1 MTDLYEHL
9 TSFENLYTAFLRARA
24 GKRQQASVARFEQ
37 NLEIELFDLQDELR
51 AGTYQPGPYRT
62 FYRTEAKRRLISAAP
77 FRDRVVHHA
86 LIGQIEGRFERA
98 FIFDSYA
105 NRVGKGTHRALD
117 RATHF
122 LRASRYVLPCDVAQ
136 FFPSIDHALLRAQ
149 LAHRVPE
156 KDVLALMDRILENG
170 VGVLDEMYDMVWFPG
185 DDLFVVNRPRGL
197 PLGNLTSQFWA
208 NVYLDAL
215 DQFVKRQ
222 LKCRRYLRY
231 VDDFLLFADDA
242 ATLHGWREQI
252 IDFLATRRLTLHTNS
267 AQPRPVH
274 SGLPFLGF
282 TVFPDHRRLKARAGL
297 AYRRRLRA
305 LVAAHEAGR
314 VPRQRITA
322 SVQGWAA
329 HAAHGDTY
337 GLRRAVLGQ
346 VRLQATSCPSA
357 SIGHPDLRISP

>member
-1 MTDLYEHL
+1 MTELYDQI
-9 TSFENLYTAFLRARA
+9 SDFENLYSAFLRARR
-24 GKRQQASVARFEQ
+24 GKRQQASVVRFEHD
-37 NLEIELFDLQDELR
+37 LELELYQLHDDLQ
-51 AGTYQPGPYRT
+51 AGVYQPGPYRT

-86 LIGQIEGRFERA
+86 LIGLIEDRFERR

-117 RATHF
+117 RCTHF
-122 LRASRYVLPCDVAQ
+122 MRGSRYVLPGDICQ
-136 FFPSIDHALLRAQ
+136 FFPSIDHALLRGQ
-149 LAHRVPE
+149 LARRVPE
-156 KDVLALMDRILENG
+156 PDVLNLIDRILDNG

-185 DDLFVVNRPRGL
+185 DDLWAVNRPRGL

-242 ATLHGWREQI
+242 ATLHRWRDQI
-252 IDFLATRRLTLHTNS
+252 VDFLAALRLTLHMGS
-267 AQPRPVH
+267 AQPRPVRC
-274 SGLPFLGF
+274 GLPFLGF
-282 TVFPDHRRLKARAGL
+282 IVFPDHRRLKPRAGL

-305 LVAAHEAGR
+305 LIAAYDAGQ
-314 VPRQRITA
+314 VPRERITA

-346 VRLQATSCPSA
+346 VCLT
-357 SIGHPDLRISP
+357 